1 MRLQLVAVLGL
12 RVGNGNPLRSLS
24 PSDERHVEHR
34 WNASLIVH
42 KMHVVLTF
50 NESVAR
56 SDDALTTSFVIFG
69 HGARGNCNDSDT
81 GMMVPAGRVSGLEIN
96 PYISN
101 VCRTSGTFQRD
112 AVVVSYELP
121 KSR

>member
-1 MRLQLVAVLGL
+1 MLKRLVGYVRLKLVTVLGL
-12 RVGNGNPLRSLS
+12 RVGNGNPLRSLG
-24 PSDERHVEHR
+24 PGDERHVEHR

-42 KMHVVLTF
+42 KMHFVATF

-69 HGARGNCNDSDT
+69 HGARGNRNHSDT
-81 GMMVPAGRVSGLEIN
+81 GMMVTSSRTSGLEID

-101 VCRTSGTFQRD
+101 VCRMVW
-112 AVVVSYELP
+112 AL
-121 KSR
+121 